1 MDKTDLSLLA
11 QQGEML
17 AEFSRNKTVKV
28 VDFEPFSVDRFV
40 VPDSDGSTPQLI
52 YLEDQSS
59 HEKRLIFAA
68 LYTANYV
75 THVLNDGTGN
85 NRQTLSYMV
94 PKFMNFLNAL
104 TIVQSNRVNIF
115 KSFETYR
122 VETDDVK
129 TQSTGMVELIR
140 LINKALNHIPFGNEL
155 LTTADYKYLDLL
167 SKNKPSANDDQEQT
181 TLIDYFGFHSWL
193 IRDDVGVGAQL
204 YNRAASPKLLMKS
217 FQITISCALTEII
230 KAKHALIDLFIEKKV
245 KPDYFPKKLIRPKPE
260 NYKGGRKCQQ
270 FRADEAAFKVA
281 TLNSKK
287 EFFEKLRKV
296 LTGVDADNI
305 INTALESLIFSQ
317 CVEEAQ
323 QFAIDSFW
331 ATGKISTQTTKIS
344 NKRITVF
351 RQTTEGA
358 FLFTPEFIQTLVEYA
373 HSKRKVV
380 PISKG
385 ENYLFALLMSYQTV
399 PFSDLFRLKLDD
411 LRFSKRQTGEI
422 TQIES
427 DYFKSRANS
436 YHDIETLRGS
446 SLIGKAIVAF
456 LKDRTDNLKTN
467 ENLIENDG
475 SLQSKMGATSS
486 VSLFY
491 KFIGKSFV
499 RSEIDLQLAKEK
511 SSSVFIESIVA
522 ICDKGIRKEAYERKG
537 SNWQLNCQTPTVT
550 RIFSSQ
556 AVKNSRVHSESDDF
570 DPTRITNYK
579 SHSNE
584 TERRNYL
591 TKENQV
597 WLDNCGRIT
606 RTVMNDIGLNVLR
619 PSHSQVFEFN
629 STLEAALKTI
639 KHRADNTLALLKV
652 VTKKDDG
659 KVNELGFSLSN
670 NSSEESLPDTID
682 LVESP
687 DTVLKFL
694 HYLAELERCH
704 QKIFERSPD
713 YLFFEALP
721 TAEWIETVF
730 ANRLF
735 DKKVITEGQKL
746 YQKYKNE
753 LPPIFTAYSGS
764 Y

>member
-1 MDKTDLSLLA
+1 MDKTNLSLLA

-75 THVLNDGTGN
+75 THVLNDGTGS

-104 TIVQSNRVNIF
+104 TIEQSNRVNIF

-140 LINKALNHIPFGNEL
+140 LINKALNYIPFGNEL

-181 TLIDYFGFHSWL
+181 TLTDYFGFHSWL
-193 IRDDVGVGAQL
+193 IRDGVGVGAQL

-260 NYKGGRKCQQ
+260 NYEGGRKCQQ
-270 FRADEAAFKVA
+270 FRTDEAAFKSAILQSRKTFFKRLHMLLVDVESNRA
-281 TLNSKK
+281 TH
-287 EFFEKLRKV
+287 
-296 LTGVDADNI
+296 
-305 INTALESLIFSQ
+305 TAVQSLVFSQ
-317 CVEEAQ
+317 CVEEAHQ
-323 QFAIDSFW
+323 YATDTFW
-331 ATGKISTQTTKIS
+331 QTGEIATQTTKVS
-344 NKRITVF
+344 NKRVTVF
-351 RQTTEGA
+351 RQASEGS

-373 HSKRKVV
+373 NSKCKKM
-380 PISKG
+380 PISNG

-427 DYFKSRANS
+427 NYFKSRANS
-436 YHDIETLRGS
+436 YHDIETLTGS

-475 SLQSKMGATSS
+475 SLQSKMGATTS

-511 SSSVFIESIVA
+511 SSAVFIESIVA
-522 ICDKGIRKEAYERKG
+522 ICDKGIRKETYERK
-537 SNWQLNCQTPTVT
+537 SLNWQLNCQTPTVT

-570 DPTRITNYK
+570 DPTRIINYK
-579 SHSNE
+579 SHNNE

-591 TKENQV
+591 TQENQV

-619 PSHSQVFEFN
+619 PSNSQVFEFN

-639 KHRADNTLALLKV
+639 KHKADTTLALLKV
-652 VTKKDDG
+652 VTIKDDG

-704 QKIFERSPD
+704 QKIFERAPD

-735 DKKVITEGQKL
+735 DRKVVAEGQKL
-746 YQKYKNE
+746 YKKYKNE